1 MCGEGQMMAVRN
13 KFIMRNSN
21 SIFRI
26 FVNGA
31 HAQEN
36 EKQIF
41 KKTVFSGVHQH
52 NNMLHG

>member
-1 MCGEGQMMAVRN
+1 MCGKGQMMAVRN